1 MNDWVQGYVVGKTQW
16 SDRLFSLNI
25 EAPVGSFRAGQFT
38 KVALDLEDERVGRPY
53 SFVNAPDERPLEIYF
68 NEVPEGPLTPRL
80 SQLEKGDKLW
90 VAEQARGVFTMDQVP
105 DHRDLWLLATGTG
118 LGVYLSIL
126 RTEEPW
132 RRFERII
139 LVHGVRNAEELSYSA
154 VLDELRDRQGS
165 RFQHAP
171 VLSREQRPHTLHGRI
186 PGLVEQGTL
195 ERHVGTQISPKH
207 SHLML
212 CGNSGMIKEMR
223 RILDARGLRRHR
235 RDQPG
240 HYTTEQYH

>member
-1 MNDWVQGYVVGKTQW
+1 MNDWVKGRIVGKTQW
-16 SDRLFSLNI
+16 NQRLYTLHI
-25 EAPVGSFRAGQFT
+25 EALIGSFRAGQFT
-38 KVALDLEDERVGRPY
+38 RVALDLGEERVGRPY
-53 SFVNAPDERPLEIYF
+53 SFVNAPNERPLEIYF
-68 NEVPEGPLTPRL
+68 NEVPNGPLTPRL
-80 SQLEKGDKLW
+80 SRLEKGDMLW

-105 DHRDLWLLATGTG
+105 NYRDLWLIATGTG

-132 RRFERII
+132 QRFERVI
-139 LVHGVRNAEELSYSA
+139 LVHGVRNA
-154 VLDELRDRQGS
+154 DELTYSDTLNELREQQGH
-165 RFQHAP
+165 RFKYAP

-186 PGLVEQGTL
+186 PGLVEGGEL
-195 ERHVGTQISPKH
+195 ERHVGSQISSEH

-223 RILDARGLRRHR
+223 RILDSRGMRRHR